1 MGKDKMLDSVA
12 DYCSSE
18 YFRFLD
24 PGLKEHAAS
33 LLSYWCK
40 EAGDP
45 ISLES
50 IDTALKRVAYLDAPL
65 HIRKAFPELLKA
77 FLGYLSTTG
86 RVGDTDNWRAF
97 VSQIEGKY
105 QDRFREDGSV
115 RGETFRKAYTD
126 VGRNDPCPCGSGKK
140 FKKCCKE

>member
-1 MGKDKMLDSVA
+1 MNKMSDSIR

-24 PGLKEHAAS
+24 PGLKEHAES

-45 ISLES
+45 ISFES
-50 IDTALKRVAYLDAPL
+50 MDAALKKVAHLDMPL
-65 HIRKAFPELLKA
+65 SIRKEFPELLKG

-86 RVGDTDNWRAF
+86 KFQDTENWKDL
-97 VSQIEGKY
+97 VSQIEVKY
-105 QDRFREDGSV
+105 KNRFREDGSV

-140 FKKCCKE
+140 FKKCCRE

>member
-1 MGKDKMLDSVA
+1 MHKMSDSIR

-18 YFRFLD
+18 CFRLLD
-24 PGLKEHAAS
+24 SGLKDHAEP

-45 ISLES
+45 LSFES
-50 IDTALKRVAYLDAPL
+50 IDAAMKKVACLDVPL
-65 HIRKAFPELLKA
+65 EVRKAFPELLTQ

-86 RVGDTDNWRAF
+86 KFQGTENWKEF
-97 VSQIEGKY
+97 VSQIEAEY
-105 QDRFREDGSV
+105 RERFREDGSV

-140 FKKCCKE
+140 FKKCCMD